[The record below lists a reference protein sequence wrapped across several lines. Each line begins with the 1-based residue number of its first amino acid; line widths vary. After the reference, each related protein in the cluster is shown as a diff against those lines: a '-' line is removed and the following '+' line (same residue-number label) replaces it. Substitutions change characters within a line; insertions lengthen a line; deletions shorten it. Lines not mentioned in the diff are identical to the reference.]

1 VLLERINVGGMAEVF
16 KAKAIGPEGFEK
28 LVAIK
33 RILPSVAE
41 DEDFIRMFVDE
52 AKITSALTH
61 ANLAQTFDLGKFK
74 DTWYIA
80 MEYVPGKD
88 LRAVFE
94 RLKRRGDRMPL
105 PLAAWVIARVC
116 DGLDYAHRKRD
127 SSGAEMDIVHRDVSP
142 QNVIVSFEGEVK
154 LIDFGIARSANKLSG
169 TQAGVLKG
177 KLGYMSPEQVR
188 GLPMDRRSDVF
199 AAGVVLYE
207 LCTGQRLFAGHSDY
221 VVLQQVQAAHVPQP
235 SKVDPLIPPELERIL
250 LKALAREPHDRYPF
264 AADLAGDLMQFLLA
278 SRQQRVSREDL
289 ATFMKAMF
297 PDDSARE
304 EAALDK
310 TPTQVAR
317 ARPASAAASDAGK
330 TAAGKVGAAG
340 RPMSM
345 DELAAAE
352 RSALEKQLG
361 LHSSPSIE
369 PAEVLDDEEHG
380 ERRVEL
386 EDTGRLDADTDPGAP
401 APPPPRR
408 RSRPPREQPQA
419 AAAAEGG
426 SWQAELADARL
437 AEPSAQDLD
446 EPLELAT
453 ESGSGSAA
461 AVSPANP
468 PASRPQ
474 ASRPPPPSRPP
485 PAPSSASRPR
495 VAPLEEAAPPA
506 PAPSGR
512 RKPIAALVFA
522 ALAAFAALALILWK
536 KEATSTSPTGLVT
549 IVTDPEDAEL
559 SLDGAPL
566 KDSLD
571 RGAIEAHL
579 APGIEHSVGARREGF
594 VDQLQRVQ
602 VARGEKLELR
612 IVLQRPP
619 GQLTIRST
627 PPGAQI
633 LFDGRERG
641 ATPALLSDVDAARAH
656 VLTLEK
662 RCFLPF
668 KLSLAARED
677 VRHVSATLEPVR
689 GPCAGQPAVR
699 GSVAGAGKEAKAA
712 EAPKAMGR
720 TGFLSLA
727 SRPSASVS
735 IDGADI
741 GRSTPLVAWPLQPG
755 PHAVKLSAGGLSR
768 EIAVEIRRGQ
778 THSEL
783 VDLRK
788 R

>member
-1 VLLERINVGGMAEVF
+1 MAEVF
-16 KAKAIGPEGFEK
+16 KAKALGPEGFEK

-41 DEDFIRMFVDE
+41 DEEFIRMFVDE
-52 AKITSALTH
+52 AKITSALSH

-88 LRAVFE
+88 LRAIFE

-105 PLAAWVIARVC
+105 PLAALVMARVC

-127 SSGAEMDIVHRDVSP
+127 SSGGEMDIVHRDVSP
-142 QNVIVSFEGEVK
+142 QNVMVSFDGEVK

-188 GLPMDRRSDVF
+188 GLPLDRRSDVF

-221 VVLQQVQAAHVPQP
+221 GVLQQVQAANVPQP

-264 AADLAGDLMQFLLA
+264 AADFAGDLTRFLLA
-278 SRQQRVSREDL
+278 TRQERVSREDL
-289 ATFMKAMF
+289 AAFMKAMF
-297 PDDSARE
+297 PEDSARE
-304 EAALDK
+304 EAALEQ
-310 TPTQVAR
+310 TPTQVPR
-317 ARPASAAASDAGK
+317 TRPASAAASRADKAE
-330 TAAGKVGAAG
+330 AKVGASG

-369 PAEVLDDEEHG
+369 PAEVLDDV
-380 ERRVEL
+380 ERGGRLPEL
-386 EDTGRLDADTDPGAP
+386 EDTKRLDADTDPRAAP
-401 APPPPRR
+401 PPPPPRR
-408 RSRPPREQPQA
+408 SRRARAQPEADA
-419 AAAAEGG
+419 AGG
-426 SWQAELADARL
+426 SRDAELAGAML
-437 AEPSAQDLD
+437 AEPPALDLD

-453 ESGSGSAA
+453 ESGSAA
-461 AVSPANP
+461 TFAPARP
-468 PASRPQ
+468 PQ
-474 ASRPPPPSRPP
+474 ASRPQPPSRPP
-485 PAPSSASRPR
+485 PAAASVSRPR
-495 VAPLEEAAPPA
+495 VAPLKDAAPPTPDA
-506 PAPSGR
+506 SAR
-512 RKPIAALVFA
+512 RKPVAALVLA
-522 ALAAFAALALILWK
+522 ALAGLTALALILWK
-536 KEATSTSPTGLVT
+536 RETTSASPTGLVT
-549 IVTDPEDAEL
+549 IVADPEDAEL

-571 RGAIEAHL
+571 RGPIEAHL
-579 APGIEHSVGARREGF
+579 APGIEHAVGAHREGF
-594 VDQLQRVQ
+594 VDQLQRIQ
-602 VARGEKLELR
+602 VARGDKRELR

-619 GQLTIRST
+619 GQLTIHSS

-633 LFDGRERG
+633 LLDGRERG
-641 ATPALLSDVDAARAH
+641 ATPALLTDVDPARAH

-677 VRHVSATLEPVR
+677 VREVSATLEPVR

-699 GSVAGAGKEAKAA
+699 GPATGAA

-720 TGFLSLA
+720 AGFLSLA

-788 R
+788 P